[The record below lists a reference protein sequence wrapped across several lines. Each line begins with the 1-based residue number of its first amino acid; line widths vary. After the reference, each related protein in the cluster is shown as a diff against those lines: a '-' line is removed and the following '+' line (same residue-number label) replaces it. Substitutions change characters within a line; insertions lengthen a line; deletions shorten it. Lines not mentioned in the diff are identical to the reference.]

1 MYVYNNLT
9 YNRIYITLVTKLSNF
24 GRFGQSLDVVN
35 ITITKIEQTLSVN
48 NTRHPKVAKYC
59 IDGLVEIPGLLP
71 PQYAI

>member
-35 ITITKIEQTLSVN
+35 ITITKIE
-48 NTRHPKVAKYC
+48 
-59 IDGLVEIPGLLP
+59 
-71 PQYAI
+71 